1 MITDLLDSKVKYFGY
16 AARNELSSKT
26 YKDDHTFHEKTS
38 ISLFD
43 SETGESF
50 FTYFLEEEEGCYSN
64 WCEDIFEELMDF
76 GKILHSTGFL
86 YNYRY
91 DCIYNAYYSY
101 LFEKHIIPRI
111 RVNKINK
118 ISL

>member
-1 MITDLLDSKVKYFGY
+1 MEYKIKYFGY
-16 AARNELSSKT
+16 AARNELSWNQ
-26 YKDDHTFHEKTS
+26 YKDDQTFPGKTS

-43 SETGESF
+43 SETGKPF
-50 FTYFLEEEEGCYSN
+50 FTYFLEDEEGCYSN

-76 GKILHSTGFL
+76 GKILHGTGFL

-91 DCIYNAYYSY
+91 DCVYNAYYSY